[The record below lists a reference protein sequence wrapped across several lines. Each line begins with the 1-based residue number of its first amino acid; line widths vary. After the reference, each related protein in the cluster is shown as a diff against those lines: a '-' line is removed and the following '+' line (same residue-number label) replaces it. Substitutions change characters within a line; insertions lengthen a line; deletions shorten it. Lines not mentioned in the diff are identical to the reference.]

1 MNCEQAKEQI
11 VDRWITGLGE
21 DKRIELDQ
29 HTANC
34 VSCREESDALQ
45 ALWNGLGDLP
55 LEEPS
60 RALRANFYQMIE
72 AYRLGLQSGAGVV
85 QKPSPVEAGREW
97 LKRLWPRNPLLQLA
111 TAGLALVF
119 GLVAGHLY
127 TTRGHDQER
136 IAQLSTEMQH
146 MRQLVALS
154 LLQQQSA
161 SDRLQGVS
169 YSVRM
174 EPADEEVLSALV
186 DTLNHDGNVNV
197 RLAAVDALKQFS
209 ARPNVRQGLRR
220 ALLRQ
225 DSPLVQI
232 SLIDWAVEAKDRGSL
247 DMLRKLKQQSELHP
261 SVQSRLARAIDG
273 LQ

>member
-1 MNCEQAKEQI
+1 MNCEYARERM
-11 VDRWITGLGE
+11 VDRWITGIEE
-21 DKRIELDQ
+21 DKRIELEQ
-29 HTANC
+29 HTASC
-34 VSCREESDALQ
+34 AACREENETLQ

-55 LEEPS
+55 LEEPG
-60 RALRANFYQMIE
+60 RQLRANFYQMME
-72 AYRLGLQSGAGVV
+72 AYKLGAQSGSGSAA
-85 QKPSPVEAGREW
+85 KPSKSREW
-97 LKRLWPRNPLLQLA
+97 FKRLWPSNPLLQFA

-119 GLVAGHLY
+119 GIAAGHLY
-127 TTRGHDQER
+127 TTRSHDQER
-136 IAQLSTEMQH
+136 IAQLSSEMQH

-197 RLAAVDALKQFS
+197 RLAAVDALKHFGS
-209 ARPNVRQGLRR
+209 RPSVRQGLRR

-232 SLIDWAVEAKDRGSL
+232 ALIDWAIETKDRGSL
-247 DMLRKLKQQSELHP
+247 DLLRKLKQQSELHP
-261 SVQSRLARAIDG
+261 SVQARLARAIDG

>member
-1 MNCEQAKEQI
+1 MNCEHARERM
-11 VDRWITGLGE
+11 VDRWIAGLEE
-21 DKRIELDQ
+21 DKRIELEQ
-29 HTANC
+29 HTASC
-34 VSCREESDALQ
+34 VACREENETLQ

-55 LEEPS
+55 LEEPG
-60 RALRANFYQMIE
+60 RALRANFYQMME
-72 AYRLGLQSGAGVV
+72 AYRLGAQSGGLPA
-85 QKPSPVEAGREW
+85 KPSKMQSGREW
-97 LKRLWPRNPLLQLA
+97 LKRLWPSNPLLQFA

-119 GLVAGHLY
+119 GVAAGHMY
-127 TTRGHDQER
+127 TTRSHDQER
-136 IAQLSTEMQH
+136 IAQLSSEMQH

-197 RLAAVDALKQFS
+197 RLAAVDALKHFAS
-209 ARPNVRQGLRR
+209 RPNVRQGLRR

-232 SLIDWAVEAKDRGSL
+232 ALIDWAVETKDRSSL
-247 DMLRKLKQQSELHP
+247 DLLRKLKQQSELHP
-261 SVQSRLARAIDG
+261 TVQSRLARAIAG
-273 LQ
+273 FE